1 MLTKTEQEKV
11 LTLVKQ
17 TKELIFSEMK
27 SEEITVKGAADYVT
41 NVDFAVQDFLKTEL
55 GRLFPQIQMVAEE
68 KENNNLE
75 KSGTDYLKDKTIALN
90 KLEISIEEEKNKV
103 TVSCEGKSG
112 PLIARI
118 LNKKSIGTSSSVK
131 KGAPDDFI
139 RMVNAVRNA
148 LE

>member
-1 MLTKTEQEKV
+1 MFVMIVVSLIMLDFFIHDTAVAKCTAFKIAMMAEIKSG
-11 LTLVKQ
+11 
-17 TKELIFSEMK
+17 KENENS
-27 SEEITVKGAADYVT
+27 
-41 NVDFAVQDFLKTEL
+41 
-55 GRLFPQIQMVAEE
+55 

-131 KGAPDDFI
+131 KSAPDDFI

>member
-55 GRLFPQIQMVAEE
+55 GRLFPQIQMVAE
-68 KENNNLE
+68 
-75 KSGTDYLKDKTIALN
+75 
-90 KLEISIEEEKNKV
+90 
-103 TVSCEGKSG
+103 
-112 PLIARI
+112 
-118 LNKKSIGTSSSVK
+118 
-131 KGAPDDFI
+131 
-139 RMVNAVRNA
+139 
-148 LE
+148 